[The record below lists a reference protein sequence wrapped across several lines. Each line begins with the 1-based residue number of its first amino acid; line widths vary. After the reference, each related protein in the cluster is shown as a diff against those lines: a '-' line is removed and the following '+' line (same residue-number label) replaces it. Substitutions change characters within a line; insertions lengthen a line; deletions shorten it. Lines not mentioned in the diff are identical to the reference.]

1 MDERLEK
8 ALEFGNYRQTLANQK
23 RNIKARME
31 VLQLVPYE
39 GGTFSATPLLISFVG
54 TLMTAK
60 KTTAIVLDTK
70 EKPVKIADLS
80 DFLETLISAYTE
92 ASNEFSTHMEKINK
106 ARNIKKIM
114 DW

>member
-23 RNIKARME
+23 KNIKARME
-31 VLQLVPYE
+31 VLQLVPYD
-39 GGTFSATPLLISFVG
+39 GGSFSATPLLISFVG
-54 TLMTAK
+54 TLITAG
-60 KTTAIVLDTK
+60 KTTAIVLDSK
-70 EKPVKIADLS
+70 EKPVKIENLA
-80 DFLETLISAYTE
+80 DFLEVLISAYTE
-92 ASNEFSTHMEKINK
+92 ASNEFNLHMEKINK